1 MCITCICK
9 VVYIFINTVIY
20 HFIYHSKN
28 ITYLFGIQYFICIF
42 VVQKRTQKGCT
53 LVGLPFLLSC
63 LI

>member
-42 VVQKRTQKGCT
+42 VVQKRTQKVV
-53 LVGLPFLLSC
+53 LWSVFLSFFPV
-63 LI
+63 